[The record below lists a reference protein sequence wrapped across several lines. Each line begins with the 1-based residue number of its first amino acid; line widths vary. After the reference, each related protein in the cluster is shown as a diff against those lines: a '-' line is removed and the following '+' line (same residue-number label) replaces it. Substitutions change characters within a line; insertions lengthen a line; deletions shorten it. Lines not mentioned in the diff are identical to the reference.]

1 MSRRIG
7 VIGIVMVL
15 LFGIIAVQSGYLQF
29 ARAAKLDASP
39 LNPRNVSASQ
49 YYARGD
55 IIAADGTVLAYSTP
69 SGNAQY
75 PWKRVYPLGSLTS
88 GVVGFSSNF
97 YAQWALEAQFDPY
110 LQAHKQPAESAVQVI
125 SPTVAADSVD
135 ITLEPALQK
144 VAQTALDGRDGAV
157 VALDP
162 KNGNVLAM
170 YSNPTFDP
178 KFITDPGQASEAA
191 AWKLYNTPDPHNFP
205 PLGLVA
211 TQETFPPGSTFK
223 VVTTAAVV
231 RDKAYLLQKSYPSHV
246 CVTLP
251 TTNNHQLCND
261 GYTTCGGVIAVM
273 LPESCDPGFALV
285 GLDVGGQ
292 DLSSVAH
299 LFGYSS
305 NIPIDL
311 PGVVESYFPPAKVF
325 TTDIPQLMF
334 SAIGQEN
341 VRATAL
347 QNALVA
353 AAIADHGTIM
363 VPHFLSR
370 VVGPN
375 GVVIQHYASKVWRRP
390 LSVKEAD
397 EIVPFMRGV
406 VQDGTASGV
415 GFLAA
420 DDVAAKTGTAQTGTA
435 VEHTDDWM
443 IAFAPAAD
451 PVVAVAVVVPFQAT
465 SDTGA
470 IVAGPVMKCVIE
482 AALAIYNHQPASGT
496 ATTCAP

>member
-1 MSRRIG
+1 
-7 VIGIVMVL
+7 
-15 LFGIIAVQSGYLQF
+15 
-29 ARAAKLDASP
+29 
-39 LNPRNVSASQ
+39 
-49 YYARGD
+49 
-55 IIAADGTVLAYSTP
+55 
-69 SGNAQY
+69 
-75 PWKRVYPLGSLTS
+75 
-88 GVVGFSSNF
+88 
-97 YAQWALEAQFDPY
+97 
-110 LQAHKQPAESAVQVI
+110 
-125 SPTVAADSVD
+125 
-135 ITLEPALQK
+135 
-144 VAQTALDGRDGAV
+144 
-157 VALDP
+157 
-162 KNGNVLAM
+162 
-170 YSNPTFDP
+170 
-178 KFITDPGQASEAA
+178 
-191 AWKLYNTPDPHNFP
+191 
-205 PLGLVA
+205 
-211 TQETFPPGSTFK
+211 
-223 VVTTAAVV
+223 
-231 RDKAYLLQKSYPSHV
+231 
-246 CVTLP
+246 
-251 TTNNHQLCND
+251 
-261 GYTTCGGVIAVM
+261 
-273 LPESCDPGFALV
+273 
-285 GLDVGGQ
+285 
-292 DLSSVAH
+292 
-299 LFGYSS
+299 
-305 NIPIDL
+305 
-311 PGVVESYFPPAKVF
+311 
-325 TTDIPQLMF
+325 
-334 SAIGQEN
+334 
-341 VRATAL
+341 
-347 QNALVA
+347 VA